1 MRILTTLTYYRPHY
15 SGLTIYAERLARV
28 LAARGHH
35 VTVLTS
41 RFDQGLPRHE
51 IRDGVEVMRLP
62 VLMRISKGVI
72 MPAMAIRAMQLARQ
86 ADIVHLHLPQLDAS
100 YLALIARS
108 LGKPVI
114 LTYQC
119 DLRLPSGAIH
129 RVANLVSHL
138 ANHVSARAANGI
150 VSTSR
155 DYAEHSDFLRGYL
168 DKVHVISPPIVLS
181 EPSAEDIE
189 AFRCR
194 AQIKPGQRIIG
205 MAARLAS
212 EKGVE
217 YLVEA
222 MPSVLR
228 EHPSARV
235 LFMGQYQNVL
245 GEEAYAKKLA
255 PLIEKLGMHW
265 TFLGNLS
272 PTELAVF
279 YRECEVTVLPSINS
293 TEAFGMVQVE
303 AMTCGTPV
311 VATDLPGVRQ
321 PVRMTGMGLV
331 VPPMDAHALARAIIN
346 VLDHPEN
353 FRGDPQAVKQQFSPE
368 TIGEEYEQLF
378 RRLLGK

>member
-1 MRILTTLTYYRPHY
+1 MHILTTLTYYRPHY

-28 LAARGHH
+28 LTARGHR

-41 RFDQGLPRHE
+41 QFDRELPRHE
-51 IRDGVEVMRLP
+51 IRDGVELMRLP
-62 VLMRISKGVI
+62 VLLRISKGVI
-72 MPAMAIRAMQLARQ
+72 MPAMPLRALQIARR

-100 YLALIARS
+100 YLALMARA
-108 LGKPVI
+108 LGKPVV

-119 DLRLPSGAIH
+119 DLRLPRGTIH

-138 ANHVSARAANGI
+138 ANHVSARAANAI

-155 DYAEHSDFLRGYL
+155 DYAEHSAFLRNYL
-168 DKVHVISPPIVLS
+168 NKVHVISPPITLP
-181 EPSAEDIE
+181 EPSAENIE
-189 AFRCR
+189 TFRCK
-194 AQIKPGQRIIG
+194 AQIQPGQRIIG

-217 YLVEA
+217 YLVQA
-222 MPSVLR
+222 MPEILR
-228 EHPSARV
+228 EHPNARV

-255 PLIEKLGMHW
+255 PLIEELGIHW

-272 PTELAVF
+272 SEELAAF
-279 YRECEVTVLPSINS
+279 YRESEVTVLPSINS

-331 VPPMDAHALARAIIN
+331 VPPMDAKSLARAIIN
-346 VLDHPEN
+346 VLDHPEE
-353 FRGDPQAVKQQFSPE
+353 FRGDPQAVRQQFSPE
-368 TIGEEYEQLF
+368 TIGEEYERLF
-378 RRLLGK
+378 TGLLGK